1 MYFYKE
7 YLSCEYSLY
16 MFWER
21 KMWVKAVGRGHTGV
35 TNGCFL
41 LVNNSNKAMVII
53 LRNERPYS
61 KTKWNLLSG
70 DVKQCVMNLII

>member
-1 MYFYKE
+1 
-7 YLSCEYSLY
+7 
-16 MFWER
+16 
-21 KMWVKAVGRGHTGV
+21 MWVKAVGRGHTGV

-61 KTKWNLLSG
+61 KTK
-70 DVKQCVMNLII
+70 